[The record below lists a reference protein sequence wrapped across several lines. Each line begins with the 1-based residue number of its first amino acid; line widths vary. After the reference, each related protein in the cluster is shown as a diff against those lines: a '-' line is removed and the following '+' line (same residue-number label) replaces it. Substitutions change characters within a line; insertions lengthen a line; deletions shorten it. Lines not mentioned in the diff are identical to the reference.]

1 MDNTVNES
9 WTEIIISVDAGDIET
24 TGNIANMTVPY
35 GIYIEDYSDLE
46 NEVMEI
52 AHIDLI
58 DEKLLNSDRTK
69 ARIHIY
75 ISPEENPS
83 EAISFIEERLR
94 AENIEHTREICDCAA
109 KDWINNWK
117 QYFHPMPI
125 GERLLIHPTWEEEYN
140 ANGRKVLHIEPGLAF
155 GTGSHPT
162 TKLCLETLE
171 KYIDEKS
178 TVLDIGCGS
187 GILSIASLLLG
198 AQSAFG
204 VDIDP
209 LAVKTAA
216 ANAAENGFDGSRFKA
231 VQGNLSDKVSG
242 KYNVIVANI
251 VADIIMEFNK
261 EVGKFLDDGGVYITG
276 GIIESREDDVL
287 CSFAQNNF
295 EVKERFEEKGWLV
308 FVLKR
313 GKENEYESRC
323 AYETDERK
331 K

>member
-1 MDNTVNES
+1 MAVENEVWSEIKITVG
-9 WTEIIISVDAGDIET
+9 TKDIEVA
-24 TGNIANMTVPY
+24 GNIANMVVPY

-58 DEKLLNSDRTK
+58 EESLLEADRSK
-69 ARIHIY
+69 GIIHVY
-75 ISPEENPS
+75 VNPHENPI
-83 EAISFIEERLR
+83 EAVSFIEERLK
-94 AENIEHTREICDCAA
+94 EQSIEYSIQIDDCATE
-109 KDWINNWK
+109 DWVNNWK

-125 GERLLIHPTWEEEYN
+125 GEKLLIRPTWEDEYD
-140 ANGRKVLHIEPGLAF
+140 AGGRKVLHIEPGLAF

-171 KYIDEKS
+171 KYIDENS

-198 AQSAFG
+198 AKSAFG
-204 VDIDP
+204 VDIDS
-209 LAVKTAA
+209 LAVKTAQ
-216 ANAAENGFDGSRFKA
+216 ANALENGFDESKFKA

-242 KYNVIVANI
+242 KYNVVVANI

-261 EVGKFLDDGGVYITG
+261 EVGKYFEDDGVYITG
-276 GIIESREDDVL
+276 GIIESREDEVL
-287 CSFAQNNF
+287 LSFAQNGF

-308 FVLKR
+308 FVV
-313 GKENEYESRC
+313 
-323 AYETDERK
+323 K
-331 K
+331 KSK